1 MADTMLKN
9 LPQTIS
15 VEDTDEMLVWS
26 GTGNAKRAAK
36 SEIVAKERDAI
47 KTMTVNSVLASK
59 LAIAANGTAE
69 LSIPYTVPSGFRL
82 VAVLNVVTNF
92 PGIRIENYYPDP
104 NTSTIKVVCVN
115 TLSAAQTISL
125 RAFVLIVKTI

>member
-26 GTGNAKRAAK
+26 GTGNAKRATK
-36 SEIVAKERDAI
+36 SAIVAKERDAI
-47 KTMTVNSVLASK
+47 QTMTIDVASASK
-59 LAIAANGTAE
+59 LAIAANSAAE
-69 LSIPYTVPSGFRL
+69 LSIPYTVPSGFRV

-92 PGIRIENYYPDP
+92 PGIRIENYYPDL
-104 NTSTIKVVCVN
+104 NASTIKVACVN
-115 TLSAAQTISL
+115 TLSVAQTISL
-125 RAFVLIVKTI
+125 RAFILKVKNI